1 MPELPEVETVRRDLE
16 KYLVGKEIVGVEVK
30 DAKVSAGIDLA
41 AILIGRSIER
51 CDRRGK
57 LLMLGIGHDQWLLIH
72 LKMTGQLIFKSKTI
86 HIGGGHSLN
95 SVDDRAN
102 RFNRVMMTF
111 ADGSTLAF
119 NDMRKFGYMKIVDDV
134 ERKRID
140 EEDFGIEPM
149 TASYTIG
156 EFKKAIGKKKTSVK
170 AWLLDQQSIAG
181 VGNIYADEACF
192 AAGILPWRP
201 LPSLSVDEIDRLF
214 AAVVA
219 VIVTA
224 VEKRGT
230 TFKNFVD
237 GNGEEGYNADFLKVF
252 DQTGEPC
259 KVCSV
264 PILKTRHAG
273 RGTHYCEVCQ
283 K

>member
-16 KYLVGKEIVGVEVK
+16 RYLIGKEIVGVEVK
-30 DAKVSAGIDLA
+30 DVKVSAGTDLVKA
-41 AILIGRSIER
+41 LIGKAFER
-51 CDRRGK
+51 IDRRGK
-57 LLMLGIGHDQWLLIH
+57 LLMLRIDEDRWLLVH
-72 LKMTGQLIFKSKTI
+72 LKMTGQLIFKSKTA

-119 NDMRKFGYMKIVDDV
+119 NDMRRFGYMKIVDDA
-134 ERKRID
+134 ERRRID

-149 TASYTIG
+149 TKGYVIEA
-156 EFKKAIGKKKTSVK
+156 FRKAMGKKKTSVK
-170 AWLLDQQSIAG
+170 AWLLDQKSIAG

-192 AAGILPWRP
+192 LAGILPWRP
-201 LPSLSVDEIDRLF
+201 LPSLSTEDVDRLF
-214 AAVVA
+214 
-219 VIVTA
+219 TA
-224 VEKRGT
+224 VESVITTAVENRGT
-230 TFKNFVD
+230 TFKNFID

-259 KVCSV
+259 QVCLSL
-264 PILKTRHAG
+264 ILKTRHAG

>member
-16 KYLVGKEIVGVEVK
+16 KYLIGKEIVGVEVK
-30 DAKVSAGIDLA
+30 DAKVSVGSDLVGA
-41 AILIGRSIER
+41 LLGKSFQKIE
-51 CDRRGK
+51 RRGK
-57 LLMLGIGHDQWLLIH
+57 LLMLRIDEDRWLLVH
-72 LKMTGQLIFKSKTI
+72 LKMTGQLIFKSKTV

-95 SVDDRAN
+95 SVDDKAN
-102 RFNRVMMTF
+102 RFNRVIITF
-111 ADGSTLAF
+111 VDGSTLAF
-119 NDMRKFGYMKIVDDV
+119 NDMRKFGYMKIVDDA
-134 ERKRID
+134 EQRRID

-149 TASYTIG
+149 TRGYTIDA
-156 EFKKAIGKKKTSVK
+156 FKKAIGKKKTSVK
-170 AWLLDQQSIAG
+170 AWLLDQKSIAG

-192 AAGILPWRP
+192 TAGILPWRP
-201 LPSLSVDEIDRLF
+201 LPSLSTEDVDRLF
-214 AAVVA
+214 AAVES
-219 VIVTA
+219 VITTA
-224 VEKRGT
+224 VENRGT
-230 TFKNFVD
+230 TFKNFID

-259 KVCSV
+259 QVCST

>member
-16 KYLVGKEIVGVEVK
+16 KYLVGKEIIGVEVK
-30 DAKVSAGIDLA
+30 DGKVSAGTDLVKKLVGKA
-41 AILIGRSIER
+41 FQKIE
-51 CDRRGK
+51 RRGK
-57 LLMLGIGHDQWLLIH
+57 LLMLRIDDDLWLLVH
-72 LKMTGQLIFKSKTI
+72 LKMTGQLIFKSKTV

-95 SVDDRAN
+95 SVDDKAN

-119 NDMRKFGYMKIVDDV
+119 NDMRKFGYMKIVNDA

-140 EEDFGIEPM
+140 AEDFGIEPM
-149 TASYTIG
+149 TKGFTADAFG
-156 EFKKAIGKKKTSVK
+156 KAIGKKKTSVK
-170 AWLLDQQSIAG
+170 AWLLDQKSIAG

-192 AAGILPWRP
+192 MAGILPWRP
-201 LPSLSVDEIDRLF
+201 LPNLTAAEIDRLF
-214 AAVVA
+214 SAVES
-219 VIVTA
+219 VITTA
-224 VEKRGT
+224 VEHRGT
-230 TFKNFVD
+230 TFKNFID

-259 KVCSV
+259 QVCSA

-273 RGTHYCEVCQ
+273 RGTHYCAVCQ

>member
-16 KYLVGKEIVGVEVK
+16 KYLIGREIVGVEVK
-30 DAKVSAGIDLA
+30 DEKVSVGTDLVK
-41 AILIGRSIER
+41 ILIGKAFQKIG
-51 CDRRGK
+51 RRGK
-57 LLMLGIGHDQWLLIH
+57 LLMLGIDSDSWLLVH
-72 LKMTGQLIFKSKTI
+72 LKMTGQLIFKSKTA

-95 SVDDRAN
+95 SVDDKAN

-111 ADGSTLAF
+111 SDGSTLAF
-119 NDMRKFGYMKIVDDV
+119 NDMRRFGYMKIVSDE

-149 TASYTIG
+149 TEGYTIG
-156 EFKKAIGKKKTSVK
+156 AFKTAMGKKKTSVK
-170 AWLLDQQSIAG
+170 AWLLDQKSIAG

-192 AAGILPWRP
+192 MAGILPWRP
-201 LPSLSVDEIDRLF
+201 LPSLSVEEIDRLF
-214 AAVVA
+214 AAVES
-219 VIVTA
+219 VITNA
-224 VEKRGT
+224 VENRGT
-230 TFKNFVD
+230 TFKNFID

-259 KVCSV
+259 QVCST

-273 RGTHYCEVCQ
+273 RGTHYCDACQ

>member
-30 DAKVSAGIDLA
+30 DSKVSAGVDLA
-41 AILIGRSIER
+41 KELIGRSILR

-57 LLMLGIGHDQWLLIH
+57 LLMLSIGSDRWLLIH
-72 LKMTGQLIFKSKTI
+72 LKMTGQLIFKSKTV

-95 SVDDRAN
+95 SVDDKAN
-102 RFNRVMMTF
+102 RFNRVMIKF

-119 NDMRKFGYMKIVDDV
+119 NDMRKFGYMKVV
-134 ERKRID
+134 KEEEKKRI
-140 EEDFGIEPM
+140 ETESFGIEPM
-149 TASYTIG
+149 TRGYTIEG
-156 EFKKAIGKKKTSVK
+156 FKKAIGKKKTSVK
-170 AWLLDQQSIAG
+170 AWLLDQKSIAG

-192 AAGILPWRP
+192 MAGILPWR
-201 LPSLSVDEIDRLF
+201 LLSSLSTKEIDDLF
-214 AAVVA
+214 KAVESV
-219 VIVTA
+219 VVTA
-224 VEKRGT
+224 VENRGT
-230 TFKNFVD
+230 TFKNFID

-259 KVCSV
+259 KVCST
-264 PILKTRHAG
+264 PILKIRHAG